1 MLCSFSLPAT
11 WLGVATELSFTAPL
25 HLGPRLPV
33 GAHTP
38 PSPQAGSVLCAR
50 EAAMAGWRAVLAS
63 PHFPAHH
70 GPSRSPAWCDV
81 RDKVLAGPTPPACPL
96 VPTRGGEASFEAST
110 VEQKLQNEN
119 REMDKGCQLFLS
131 CKGVVRKSQSCPL
144 LPGFGRHRGAG

>member
-25 HLGPRLPV
+25 QPGPRLPV

-38 PSPQAGSVLCAR
+38 PLPQAGSVPCAR
-50 EAAMAGWRAVLAS
+50 EAAVARWWAVLAS

-70 GPSRSPAWCDV
+70 GPTRSPARCDV
-81 RDKVLAGPTPPACPL
+81 REKVLAGPTLPARPL

-110 VEQKLQNEN
+110 IEQKLQNEN
-119 REMDKGCQLFLS
+119 REMS
-131 CKGVVRKSQSCPL
+131 RKGVVRKSQSS
-144 LPGFGRHRGAG
+144 